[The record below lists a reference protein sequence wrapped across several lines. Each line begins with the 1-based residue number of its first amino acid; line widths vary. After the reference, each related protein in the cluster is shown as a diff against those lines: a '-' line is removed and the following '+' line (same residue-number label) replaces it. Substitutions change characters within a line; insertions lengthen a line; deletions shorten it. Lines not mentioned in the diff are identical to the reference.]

1 MAVAGIL
8 NNRIQAF
15 CPNGTFA
22 FQLELSGP
30 SECLPYTALGF
41 DGRLAVSGIKNYH
54 AQVSRLQYT

>member
-15 CPNGTFA
+15 CPNGAFA
-22 FQLELSGP
+22 FQLELSDP

-54 AQVSRLQYT
+54 A